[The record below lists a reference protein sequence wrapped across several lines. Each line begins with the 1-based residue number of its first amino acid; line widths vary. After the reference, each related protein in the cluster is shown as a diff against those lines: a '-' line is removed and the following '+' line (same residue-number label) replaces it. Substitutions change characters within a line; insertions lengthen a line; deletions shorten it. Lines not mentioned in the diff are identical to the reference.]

1 MQFNQSK
8 KGINLPRLKIFLT
21 LVLLILFLILVGLLW
36 LQPQKTIQPQENYA
50 AKENSDGCVSKSEN
64 LEVRG
69 DSLSPLINSGQT
81 IKLLYG
87 YYQCHPVER
96 EDIVAYGYAG
106 NDAPIIKIIKGL
118 EGDKFQLKKSA
129 TGCGW
134 NILIN
139 AEVVKNSQNVPYCLS
154 EAGYRML
161 SLYEKDYKGVIPQNA
176 YLILGNSTGGTLDS
190 SRFGLV
196 DKSDFLGKV
205 QSKDLRSP

>member
-1 MQFNQSK
+1 MSRF
-8 KGINLPRLKIFLT
+8 KIFLA
-21 LVLLILFLILVGLLW
+21 LVLLILFLLLAGLLKFW
-36 LQPQKTIQPQENYA
+36 LQPQKSIQPQGNYV
-50 AKENSDGCVSKSEN
+50 AKENLDDCVSKSEN

-69 DSLSPLINSGQT
+69 DSLAPLINSGQT

-96 EDIVAYGYAG
+96 EDIVAYSYAG
-106 NDAPIIKIIKGL
+106 NKVPIIKIVKGI
-118 EGDKFQLKKSA
+118 EGDKFQLKKST

-139 AEVVKNSQNVPYCLS
+139 AEIIKNSQKIPYCLG
-154 EAGYRML
+154 EQGYRML
-161 SLYEKDYKGVIPQNA
+161 SLYEKDYKGAIPSDA
-176 YLILGNSTGGTLDS
+176 YLILGNWARGSLDS